1 MSIAGTAVQGE
12 LSSLLPNLEISD
24 AFEREARAAG
34 YRFVAGLDE
43 VGRGPLAGPV
53 VAAAV
58 ILPEG
63 YDYPHLNDSKK
74 LSHARRQE
82 VRDHLLATPGVLWA
96 IGESTVE
103 EIDTINILQAS
114 LLAMRRAY
122 EKLTQLP
129 DFLLI
134 DGNRGLRGTIPERT
148 LVKGDARCKSIA
160 AASIIAKEHR
170 DALMDELAKVYPGY
184 GFEKHKGY
192 GTAVHRRAIQ
202 THGLTPIH
210 RRTFCSD

>member
-1 MSIAGTAVQGE
+1 MVTTPRQPKAKRPVAT
-12 LSSLLPNLEISD
+12 LD
-24 AFEREARAAG
+24 DHFEREARDLG
-34 YRFVAGLDE
+34 YSRIAGLDE

-53 VAAAV
+53 IAAAV
-58 ILPEG
+58 ILPDG
-63 YDYPHLNDSKK
+63 YTHPHLNDSKK
-74 LSHARRQE
+74 LSPARRRA

-96 IGESTVE
+96 LGEATVE

-122 EKLTQLP
+122 EKLATTP

-134 DGNRGLRGTIPERT
+134 DGNRGLRGPLPERT
-148 LVKGDARCKSIA
+148 IVSGDALCRSIA

-170 DALMDELAKVYPGY
+170 DDLMDELAKIYPHY
-184 GFEKHKGY
+184 GLDQHKGY
-192 GTAVHRRAIQ
+192 GTAVHRAAIQ

-210 RRTFCSD
+210 RRTFCHD

>member
-1 MSIAGTAVQGE
+1 MPRRAAAPEPDLFPVDPSGPSDQFE
-12 LSSLLPNLEISD
+12 L
-24 AFEREARAAG
+24 EARAQG
-34 YRFVAGLDE
+34 YRAVAGLDE

-53 VAAAV
+53 IAAAV

-63 YDYPHLNDSKK
+63 YTHPHLNDSKK
-74 LSHARRQE
+74 LTAAKRRA
-82 VRDHLLATPGVLWA
+82 VRDHLLATPGVIWA
-96 IGESTVE
+96 LGEASVE

-122 EKLTQLP
+122 EKLTVVP

-134 DGNRGLRGTIPERT
+134 DGNRGLRGSLPERA
-148 LVKGDARCKSIA
+148 LVKGDARCRSIA

-170 DALMDELAKVYPGY
+170 DDLMDALAEVYPHY
-184 GFEKHKGY
+184 GLEKHKGY
-192 GTAVHRRAIQ
+192 GTATHRAAIK

-210 RRTFCSD
+210 RRSFCHD

>member
-1 MSIAGTAVQGE
+1 MPKRATAPEPGLFPDEV
-12 LSSLLPNLEISD
+12 SAPSD
-24 AFEREARAAG
+24 QFEQEARAKG
-34 YRFVAGLDE
+34 YRAIAGLDE

-53 VAAAV
+53 IAAAV

-63 YDYPHLNDSKK
+63 YTHPDLNDSKK
-74 LSHARRQE
+74 LTTAKRRA

-96 IGESTVE
+96 VGEASVE

-122 EKLTQLP
+122 EKLTLSP

-134 DGNRGLRGTIPERT
+134 DGNCGLRGALPERT
-148 LVKGDARCKSIA
+148 LVKGDARCRSIA

-170 DALMDELAKVYPGY
+170 DDLMDALAKIHPQY
-184 GFEKHKGY
+184 GLEQHKGY
-192 GTAVHRRAIQ
+192 ATAVHRAAIK

-210 RRTFCSD
+210 RRSFCCD